1 MKTIE
6 EGLEEAYKKAGQN
19 AYFGNGFNSGVEFA
33 QRFIPIEEDTPPARE
48 KVIVLCENVGGKKY
62 ITLAQFIPSMT
73 VLASDFLDDD
83 AEDCSVYNK
92 EKDEYYVIEGWWEYQ
107 SEADIN
113 WKISNKVVSWRP
125 INIK

>member
-6 EGLEEAYKKAGQN
+6 QAQNEHSLYKDGD
-19 AYFGNGFNSGVEFA
+19 GFSFRAGVEFA
-33 QRFIPIEEDTPPARE
+33 QRFIPIEEEMPPARKE
-48 KVIVLCENVGGKKY
+48 VIVTCENVSGKKY
-62 ITLAQFIPSMT
+62 ITLAQFIPEMT
-73 VLASDFLDDD
+73 VLSSEFLEDD

-113 WKISNKVVSWRP
+113 LKISNKVVSWRP

>member
-6 EGLEEAYKKAGQN
+6 QAQNEHSLYKDGD
-19 AYFGNGFNSGVEFA
+19 GFSFRAGVEFA
-33 QRFIPIEEDTPPARE
+33 QRFIPIEEEMPPARE
-48 KVIVLCENVGGKKY
+48 EVIVTCENVSGKKY
-62 ITLAQFIPSMT
+62 ITLAQFIPEMT

-83 AEDCSVYNK
+83 AEECSVYNE
-92 EKDEYYVIEGWWEYQ
+92 EKDEYYVIEGWWECQ

-125 INIK
+125 INIR